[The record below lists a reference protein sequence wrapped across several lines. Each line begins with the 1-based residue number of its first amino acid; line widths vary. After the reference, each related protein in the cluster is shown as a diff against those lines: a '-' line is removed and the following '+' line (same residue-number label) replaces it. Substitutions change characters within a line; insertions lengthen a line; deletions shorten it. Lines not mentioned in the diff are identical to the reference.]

1 MCGNTRMNY
10 DQNLNVKGMKMLVM
24 FVRDALHFS
33 TLETRFKKKKKYIK
47 TNRKDD
53 IQKYFIHRIINNL
66 ISLN

>member
-33 TLETRFKKKKKYIK
+33 TQ
-47 TNRKDD
+47 D
-53 IQKYFIHRIINNL
+53 INIFIFGESI
-66 ISLN
+66 

>member
-33 TLETRFKKKKKYIK
+33 TLETRFKKKKNTLKQIEKMIYRNIL
-47 TNRKDD
+47 
-53 IQKYFIHRIINNL
+53 FIE
-66 ISLN
+66 S